1 MVVTAIR
8 GALGFLTTLPFGQD
22 EDSWAGFRRHPAVIV
37 VPGYVLGVLV
47 SIPVIVAPS
56 AALGGFG
63 FVLAVAL
70 LTGINHLDGL
80 TDFADGLAVHGTESD
95 RVAAM
100 RDSSVGVGGL
110 LAGGLVLLGLFA
122 VGWEL
127 TELGRRS
134 VGVIVAAEVAAKL
147 AMLVVLV
154 EGTPRHEGLGSA
166 LAEFATRRSLAVGV
180 VLVVPAMA
188 VTWPSPAGAVAL
200 ASGVAVAV
208 GVERLARTRLGG
220 TSGDVVGATNEVS
233 RLAGL
238 LAGVIVWMHW

>member
-1 MVVTAIR
+1 MTALR
-8 GALGFLTTLPFGQD
+8 GALGFLTTLPIRQD
-22 EDSWAGFRRHPAVIV
+22 DDSWEAFRRHPEVV
-37 VPGYVLGVLV
+37 LVPGYAVGLLV
-47 SIPVIVAPS
+47 AAPVIVSPS

-80 TDFADGLAVHGTESD
+80 TDFADGLAIHGTESE

-110 LAGGLVLLGLFA
+110 LAGGLVVLGLFA

-127 TELGRRS
+127 TELGRRAL
-134 VGVIVAAEVAAKL
+134 GVIVAAEVAAKL

-180 VLVVPAMA
+180 VLAVPAMA
-188 VTWPSPAGAVAL
+188 VTWPSPAGVVAL
-200 ASGVAVAV
+200 AGGVAVAT
-208 GVERLARTRLGG
+208 GMERLASTRLGG
-220 TSGDVVGATNEVS
+220 TSGDVVGATNEVA
-233 RLAGL
+233 RLAAL